1 MQKERAMLGHYV
13 FNASAIGLGGVLTSP
28 KRKVIPSLA
37 SVALAPSG
45 GEGSSLV
52 TNYDEDGVAFDRAE
66 THVWGSSHS
75 GNIYATRADVVVN
88 NLDVFN
94 QLQVDSMWASVT
106 SIREVLENGDVLDR
120 KFTFQAEFVGVRVN
134 GKEIDVPI
142 DTTPFDENASYDD
155 FVKALGKPAMAS
167 YRELIGLDPESTK
180 TLNRASK
187 GTDQIARTRTIC
199 CTAVSPK
206 AKNGFHVAVRNLGTA
221 HFAEALIKQ
230 GRRRLTL
237 IRLEIPERGS
247 DGGGSGRPPGT
258 GRIPGGADVEVEIA
272 KNVMLSR
279 GIIVGPGSMSVG
291 SVEGNGT
298 QTIP

>member
-1 MQKERAMLGHYV
+1 MLGHYV

-45 GEGSSLV
+45 GEGSSLI

-66 THVWGSSHS
+66 TRVWGSSHN
-75 GNIYATRADVVVN
+75 GNVYATRADVVLN
-88 NLDVFN
+88 NLDIFN

-120 KFTFQAEFVGVRVN
+120 KFTFQAEFLGVRVN

-167 YRELIGLDPESTK
+167 YRELIGLDPAGT
-180 TLNRASK
+180 RALTRAAK
-187 GTDQIARTRTIC
+187 GNDLATTPRTIC

-206 AKNGFHVAVRNLGTA
+206 KKDGFHVDVRNLGTA

-237 IRLEIPERGS
+237 IRLDIPERGS
-247 DGGGSGRPPGT
+247 DDGDGRPPGP
-258 GRIPGGADVEVEIA
+258 GRIAGGADVDMEII
-272 KNVMLSR
+272 KDVMLSR
-279 GIIVGPGSMSVG
+279 SIGGSGSMSVG

>member
-1 MQKERAMLGHYV
+1 MLGHYV

-66 THVWGSSHS
+66 TRVWGSSHS

-88 NLDVFN
+88 NLDIFN

-120 KFTFQAEFVGVRVN
+120 KFTFQAEFLGVRVN

-142 DTTPFDENASYDD
+142 DTAPFDENASYDD

-167 YRELIGLDPESTK
+167 YRELIGLDPENTRALTK
-180 TLNRASK
+180 ASK
-187 GTDQIARTRTIC
+187 GTDLAATPRTIC

-206 AKNGFHVAVRNLGTA
+206 AKNFHVPVRNLGTA

-247 DGGGSGRPPGT
+247 DGGGRLPGT
-258 GRIPGGADVEVEIA
+258 GRIAGGADVDVEITRD
-272 KNVMLSR
+272 VMLSR
-279 GIIVGPGSMSVG
+279 SFTGGGGSMSVG

>member
-1 MQKERAMLGHYV
+1 MLGHYV

-66 THVWGSSHS
+66 TRVWGSSHS
-75 GNIYATRADVVVN
+75 GNIFATRADVIVN

-120 KFTFQAEFVGVRVN
+120 KFTFQAEFLGVRVN

-167 YRELIGLDPESTK
+167 YRELIGLDDPKTK
-180 TLNRASK
+180 ALTRAAR
-187 GTDQIARTRTIC
+187 GTDQVTSPRTIC
-199 CTAVSPK
+199 CTAVSSK
-206 AKNGFHVAVRNLGTA
+206 RKNGFHVPVNNLGTA
-221 HFAEALIKQ
+221 HFAEALIKP

-237 IRLEIPERGS
+237 IRLDIPERGQ
-247 DGGGSGRPPGT
+247 GGGGGGLPGP
-258 GRIPGGADVEVEIA
+258 GRIGGDVDVQLMKDA
-272 KNVMLSR
+272 VMLSR
-279 GIIVGPGSMSVG
+279 SIGGSGSMSVG

-298 QTIP
+298 QTYP

>member
-1 MQKERAMLGHYV
+1 MLGHYV

-66 THVWGSSHS
+66 TRVWGSSHN
-75 GNIYATRADVVVN
+75 GKIYATRADVVVN

-106 SIREVLENGDVLDR
+106 SIREVLENGEVRDH
-120 KFTFQAEFVGVRVN
+120 KFTFQAEFLGVRVN
-134 GKEIDVPI
+134 GTEIEVPI

-155 FVKALGKPAMAS
+155 FVNALGKPAMAS
-167 YRELIGLDPESTK
+167 YRELIGLDDESAQ
-180 TLNRASK
+180 TLNRGSK
-187 GTDQIARTRTIC
+187 GIDQIASARTIR

-206 AKNGFHVAVRNLGTA
+206 AKNGFKVPVRKLGTA
-221 HFAEALIKQ
+221 HFAEALIKD

-237 IRLEIPERGS
+237 IRLEIPELGS
-247 DGGGSGRPPGT
+247 DAGGGRLPGT
-258 GRIPGGADVEVEIA
+258 GRIAGGPDVDVQSFVA
-272 KNVMLSR
+272 SKD
-279 GIIVGPGSMSVG
+279 IIMSASSFSGPGSMSIG

-298 QTIP
+298 QTYP